1 MAKEPVT
8 IDPRVARAAWL
19 RAQRLDEAAPFGE
32 GPDAVRRAV
41 DHLGYVQIDTIH
53 VVERSHHHILFN
65 RMPAYRREDLA
76 QAQSD
81 DRSVLEYWTH
91 ALAYVPSADYRIFA
105 RGMAAARADPSRLF
119 AAETEPGAYAKLIA
133 RIRRDG
139 PVTIRDFDDEDRVE
153 KTHPWGS
160 RKPSKAALRYGFF
173 VGDLVVSRR
182 DGMLKTYELASR
194 HFGWKRRPAPASDA
208 DHAAYLLAR
217 AMRSQAIFSL
227 ESACRG
233 DAKAKPAVA
242 ELIDKAVRRRRLVPV
257 VLAGLDRKRLWAA
270 PEALEAAAAETGARV
285 HILSPFDPLVIQR
298 GRTEAFFGYAHRF
311 EAYLPEAQRRL
322 GYFALP
328 VLVGDRFVAALDLKA
343 DRQAGRLVIRKW
355 AWIAEESAELTRLI
369 EQELERFSRFQ
380 LAAASRDESA
390 S

>member
-1 MAKEPVT
+1 MPGKPVT
-8 IDPRVARAAWL
+8 IDPRAARAAWL

-32 GPDAVRRAV
+32 GAEAVRRAV
-41 DHLGYVQIDTIH
+41 DHLGYVQIDTIN

-65 RMPAYRREDLA
+65 RMPAYRREDLE

-81 DRSVLEYWTH
+81 DRSVFEYWTH
-91 ALAYVPSADYRIFA
+91 ALAYVPATDFRVFA

-119 AAETEPGAYAKLIA
+119 AAETEPGAYAKLIN

-139 PVTIRDFDDEDRVE
+139 PVTMRDFDDEERVE

-160 RKPSKAALRYGFF
+160 RKPSRAALRYGFF
-173 VGDLVVSRR
+173 VGDLVISRR
-182 DGMLKTYELASR
+182 DGMLKTYDLASR
-194 HFGWKRRPAPASDA
+194 HFGWKRRPAPAGDA

-227 ESACRG
+227 ESASRG
-233 DAKAKPAVA
+233 DAAAKSALA

-257 VLAGLDRKRLWAA
+257 ALAGLERKRLWAT
-270 PEALEAAAAETGARV
+270 PEALDDSAVETGARV

-298 GRTEAFFGYAHRF
+298 KRTEAFFGYAHRF

-343 DRQAGRLVIRKW
+343 DRQAGRLVIRNW
-355 AWIAEESAELTRLI
+355 TWIAEESPELTRLI
-369 EQELERFSRFQ
+369 EQELDRFSRFQ
-380 LAAASRDESA
+380 LAGADPAV
-390 S
+390 